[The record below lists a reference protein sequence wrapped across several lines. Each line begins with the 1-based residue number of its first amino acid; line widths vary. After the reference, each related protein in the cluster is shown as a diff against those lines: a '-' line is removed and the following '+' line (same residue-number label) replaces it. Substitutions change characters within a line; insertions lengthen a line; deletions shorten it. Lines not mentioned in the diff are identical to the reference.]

1 MITTQH
7 NGDTITVL
15 LAARSINPLSRLFQR
30 ELGDLLDQ
38 LESRH
43 PHLGAIQIGFDANA
57 ADPSHELEHLMAL
70 TPAQAA
76 DCMHML
82 ASYNALL
89 CRLEGMGVPV
99 SATLGGDVCGHA
111 LGLALACHRRIAL
124 ADAHLSLPQVLMGLA
139 PVAGEIARTVRL
151 TGVQA
156 AMPLLLDG
164 ARLNATQ
171 ALQAGLV
178 HKVVGDESELADA
191 LGDTGAAAVQPWET
205 KNHQL
210 PGGGLDA
217 PAVRALLQTAPAM
230 LRQRAGGTVPAAEAV
245 LCAMVEGLRVD
256 FANALRIESR
266 YFCQT
271 AINQAHRKGGFSL

>member
-30 ELGDLLDQ
+30 ELDDLLDQ

-43 PHLGAIQIGFDANA
+43 PDLGAILIGFDANA

-99 SATLGGDVCGHA
+99 TATLRGDVGGHA

-124 ADAHLSLPQVLMGLA
+124 ADTHLSLPQVLMGLA

-156 AMPLLLDG
+156 AMPLLLEG
-164 ARLNATQ
+164 ARLNAAQ

-178 HKVVGDESELADA
+178 HAVVADETELADVVR
-191 LGDTGAAAVQPWET
+191 DTSVGAVQPWET
-205 KNHQL
+205 KNYQL
-210 PGGGLDA
+210 PGGGMDA
-217 PAVRALLQTAPAM
+217 APVRALLQIAPAR
-230 LRQRAGGTVPAAEAV
+230 LRQRAAGAAPAAEAV

-256 FANALRIESR
+256 FANALCIESR

-271 AINQAHRKGGFSL
+271 AINKAHQKGSSPL